1 MHKPKTWALAANG
14 GHARVLV
21 GLEAVAETGPPPAEL
36 TLEAEI
42 RKPGDVMSDRPGRS
56 FSSSGDGRRSGMEY
70 ASDPAKDDM
79 RDFAAEIAGLL
90 ETHRAK
96 GDFARLAVFAAPVM
110 LGLLRDAMTPGVRA
124 AVVLERDSNLL
135 HEAPKALRATVREAL
150 SPS

>member
-21 GLEAVAETGPPPAEL
+21 GLEAVAETGPPPA
-36 TLEAEI
+36 
-42 RKPGDVMSDRPGRS
+42 
-56 FSSSGDGRRSGMEY
+56 
-70 ASDPAKDDM
+70 
-79 RDFAAEIAGLL
+79 LL